1 MNCGLDMNLIPVLGT
16 SLILLHGRANGVVK
30 STFSQHLFVGLG
42 LVSYSAYLWHH
53 PLMAAARSLSDGR
66 SPNSLL
72 MLALVVLTFLLAFL
86 TWKFV
91 EQPWRKPKDSKFMF
105 GRRALVAAGV
115 STFLLISVDLQ
126 GTLQMAGQ
134 TDFPELQDITHRLRH
149 NRGLNERCS
158 EGFVAGDECR
168 SGPSP
173 KMMVWGDSIAM
184 HLMDGLT
191 VGAGDQNLV
200 QSTMSACAPV
210 LGIASY
216 SAGLGANWSD
226 ACIRH
231 NDQTF
236 AYLQA
241 KNEIEIVV
249 LCSAFT
255 GFFDNKRNPLRA
267 ANGRQLE
274 AVYSTEQAL
283 RKTLDAVS
291 RTGRKVVVVAP
302 APAAKISM

>member
-1 MNCGLDMNLIPVLGT
+1 M
-16 SLILLHGRANGVVK
+16 
-30 STFSQHLFVGLG
+30 
-42 LVSYSAYLWHH
+42 
-53 PLMAAARSLSDGR
+53 
-66 SPNSLL
+66 
-72 MLALVVLTFLLAFL
+72 
-86 TWKFV
+86 
-91 EQPWRKPKDSKFMF
+91 
-105 GRRALVAAGV
+105 
-115 STFLLISVDLQ
+115 
-126 GTLQMAGQ
+126 
-134 TDFPELQDITHRLRH
+134 QDITHRLRH
-149 NRGLNERCS
+149 NEGLNERCS

-191 VGAGDQNLV
+191 VGAGNQNLV

-236 AYLQA
+236 AYLQT
-241 KNEIEIVV
+241 KNEIEIV
-249 LCSAFT
+249 LFIISIT

-291 RTGRKVVVVAP
+291 RR
-302 APAAKISM
+302 AAKLLLLPQLQRPILM